1 MPTRKPD
8 VVNEHRVTLGRWER
22 EQLKQIKTAT
32 QIKDI
37 GVGVGIAAV
46 GVGGTYCAYKIGKA
60 IYDWGDDI
68 VDRVKKDVSEALDT
82 VTDPSTYN
90 VVDIFTGDRPLPEVP
105 EGTEPRD
112 DGWVVGGA
120 PSPFQVLWESY
131 FGK

>member
-22 EQLKQIKTAT
+22 EQLKEIKTAK

-37 GVGVGIAAV
+37 GVGVGVAAV
-46 GVGGTYCAYKIGKA
+46 GIGGTYCAYKIGKA
-60 IYDWGDDI
+60 IYEWGDDI
-68 VDRVKKDVSEALDT
+68 VDKVQSDFKEAFET
-82 VTDPSTYN
+82 TTDPNSYN
-90 VVDIFTGDRPLPEVP
+90 FFDLPPLPEP
-105 EGTEPRD
+105 EEGSDSKPRD
-112 DGWVVGGA
+112 DGWLVGGA